1 MQRKRKVFLDI
12 TLLVAGT
19 IVNNCNRYMTQQDF
33 EVCAGMKVFTPRISI
48 ICHPCFRVFVVNP
61 GLITNY
67 LSNLAVAVITQNG
80 DDRPNLKESIHSATV
95 LASNGI
101 IGEHDI
107 GFPIIQTSGRS
118 EYHIVTGLSLDC

>member
-19 IVNNCNRYMTQQDF
+19 IVNNCNRYMTQKDF

-48 ICHPCFRVFVVNP
+48 ICHPCFRVFVINP

-67 LSNLAVAVITQNG
+67 LLNLAVVVITQ
-80 DDRPNLKESIHSATV
+80 DVDARPNLKESIHSATV

-101 IGEHDI
+101 IGKHYI
-107 GFPIIQTSGRS
+107 GFPVIRTSGQS
-118 EYHIVTGLSLDC
+118 EYQIVTGLSLDC